1 MEIAY
6 NLKYQKSSFR
16 GRMLLEK
23 EGEIII
29 YAKGFRLR
37 GKGAGDKGE
46 VVNFS
51 EIKEFYFRNE
61 KVIFVTFL
69 KEKFVLSDVGTQF
82 DQLIA
87 DLFKAR
93 NEFLAD
99 ALFMKKGKMRAEF
112 EASFERTSKFGRQIN
127 KGMGAKVRLYEGSLV
142 ILPHLQDAFSVDFN
156 FIAFQEFD
164 DMEYKVKMVMDNG
177 TTLFLTQ
184 LGDYF
189 ELFEEKFEQ
198 CLAEMYQFVI
208 EKVLREVFPHYN
220 AATLLKLAYRM
231 KGGKAVSVHDM
242 KDADK
247 ELAGAV
253 SSFVLENE
261 DFRAKMITLL
271 ARCDEYNSLYGVA
284 ADKVNKGGFVRYL
297 LLAVPEKNA
306 VIFSLAPRW
315 EGEVVEA
322 YFYRVVMEKG
332 SVVEKLEDKLKEV
345 DNALLSLDFVKDPC
359 FKDKRE
365 LKHSPYLYA
374 IRKMP
379 FLRILR
385 KSYVGKVNAGTPEVF
400 AAEIEGMLDRCAEVL

>member
-6 NLKYQKSSFR
+6 NLKYQKTSFR
-16 GRMLLEK
+16 GRTLIAK
-23 EGEIII
+23 EGEVII

-46 VVNFS
+46 LVNFS

-61 KVIFVTFL
+61 KIIFVTFL

-82 DQLIA
+82 EQLLN
-87 DLFKAR
+87 DLFRVR
-93 NEFLAD
+93 NEFLVE
-99 ALFMKKGKMRAEF
+99 ALFMKKGKLRGEF
-112 EASFERTSKFGRQIN
+112 EASFERVSKFGRPIN
-127 KGMGAKVRLYEGSLV
+127 KGMNAKVRLYEGSLV
-142 ILPHLQDAFSVDFN
+142 VLPQLQDAFSLDFN
-156 FIAFQEFD
+156 FLSFQEFD
-164 DMEYKVKMVMDNG
+164 DSEYVVKMVLDSG
-177 TTLFLTQ
+177 TTMFLTQ

-189 ELFEEKFEQ
+189 EMFQEKFEQ
-198 CLAEMYQFVI
+198 CLAEMYQFLV
-208 EKVLREVFPHYN
+208 EKVLREVFPYYN
-220 AATLLKLAYRM
+220 AATLLKLGYRM

-242 KDADK
+242 KEVDK
-247 ELAGAV
+247 ELAAAV

-261 DFRAKMITLL
+261 DLRMKMLPLL
-271 ARCDEYNSLYGVA
+271 ARCDEYQTFYGLTV
-284 ADKVNKGGFVRYL
+284 DKVNKGGFVRYL
-297 LLAVPEKNA
+297 LLTVPEKNA

-315 EGEVVEA
+315 EGEQVEA

-332 SVVEKLEDKLKEV
+332 SVADKLEDKVAEV

-385 KSYVGKVNAGTPEVF
+385 KSYVGKVNAKEPEVF
-400 AAEIEGMLDRCAEVL
+400 VGEIERMLEQCASVL